1 MISLLLIA
9 KLLPIALPPIVNDE
23 MIAVIINP
31 VKSKSVWYF
40 VTSIAHIVVPAAP
53 DITPQISPITSQQKL
68 DVLSA
73 LFLSLTAVLAPFT
86 LRAAIEWNTFSS
98 AEVTATPTISNNI
111 PININTKVIIIPNIK
126 DKCEVDVKSLFNEDS
141 TNVYYKHWLSLANV
155 IKENYEL
162 YDGFIICHGTDT
174 MSYTASALSYLI
186 QNSRKPIVL
195 TGAQKPINLEISD
208 AKTNLMDSFTYACS
222 DVAKGVVI
230 IFNGNVILGTRA
242 RKTRTKS
249 FDAFSSIDYPRVAIV
264 KDNHV
269 IPYITNLED
278 NTVFYD
284 KIDKNVTL
292 LKLVPGMDSS
302 ILEFMLDKYDG
313 VVIESFGVG
322 GLPNYDH
329 SNYNK
334 LITKICWRSRYLN
347 NTWKK
352 RMVKTCRSSSWIWWE
367 S

>member
-1 MISLLLIA
+1 MKKILLITTGGT
-9 KLLPIALPPIVNDE
+9 IASIQT
-23 MIAVIINP
+23 
-31 VKSKSVWYF
+31 KSG
-40 VTSIAHIVVPAAP
+40 
-53 DITPQISPITSQQKL
+53 L
-68 DVLSA
+68 
-73 LFLSLTAVLAPFT
+73 
-86 LRAAIEWNTFSS
+86 
-98 AEVTATPTISNNI
+98 I
-111 PININTKVIIIPNIK
+111 PGIDGKNLIDYIPNIK

-141 TNVYYKHWLSLANV
+141 TNVYYKHWLSLAKV

-162 YDGFIICHGTDT
+162 YDGFVICHGTDT

-284 KIDKNVTL
+284 KIDKNVAL

-334 LITKICWRSRYLN
+334 LIDKYTKLGKVIIMSTQVPNEGSDIAVYQVGHYLKEN
-347 NTWKK
+347 EYVLEAYDMTIESVVTKLMWILAYTRDIKEIRKLFYTTISNDILFK
-352 RMVKTCRSSSWIWWE
+352 RDF
-367 S
+367 

>member
-1 MISLLLIA
+1 MKKILLITTGGT
-9 KLLPIALPPIVNDE
+9 IASIQT
-23 MIAVIINP
+23 
-31 VKSKSVWYF
+31 KSG
-40 VTSIAHIVVPAAP
+40 
-53 DITPQISPITSQQKL
+53 L
-68 DVLSA
+68 
-73 LFLSLTAVLAPFT
+73 
-86 LRAAIEWNTFSS
+86 
-98 AEVTATPTISNNI
+98 I
-111 PININTKVIIIPNIK
+111 PGIDGKNLIDYIPNIK

-208 AKTNLMDSFTYACS
+208 AKTNLMDSFTYAYS

-284 KIDKNVTL
+284 KIDKNVSL

-334 LITKICWRSRYLN
+334 LIDKYTKLGKVIIMSTQVPNEGSDIAVYQVGHYLKEN
-347 NTWKK
+347 EYVLEAYDMTIESVVTKLMWILAYTKDIKEIRKLFYTTISNDILFK
-352 RMVKTCRSSSWIWWE
+352 RDF
-367 S
+367 

>member
-1 MISLLLIA
+1 MFDTL
-9 KLLPIALPPIVNDE
+9 KL
-23 MIAVIINP
+23 
-31 VKSKSVWYF
+31 KYF
-40 VTSIAHIVVPAAP
+40 
-53 DITPQISPITSQQKL
+53 QGKQY
-68 DVLSA
+68 
-73 LFLSLTAVLAPFT
+73 
-86 LRAAIEWNTFSS
+86 
-98 AEVTATPTISNNI
+98 
-111 PININTKVIIIPNIK
+111 IPNIK

-141 TNVYYKHWLSLANV
+141 TNVYYKHWLSLAKV

-162 YDGFIICHGTDT
+162 YDGFVICHGTDT

-186 QNSRKPIVL
+186 QNSKKPIVL

-284 KIDKNVTL
+284 KIDKNVAL

-334 LITKICWRSRYLN
+334 LIDKYTKLGKVIIMSTQVPNEGSDIAVYQVGHYLKEN
-347 NTWKK
+347 EYVLEAYDMTIESVVTKLMWILAYTRDIKEIRKLFYTTISNDILFK
-352 RMVKTCRSSSWIWWE
+352 RDF
-367 S
+367 

>member
-1 MISLLLIA
+1 MKKILLITTGGT
-9 KLLPIALPPIVNDE
+9 IASIQT
-23 MIAVIINP
+23 
-31 VKSKSVWYF
+31 KSG
-40 VTSIAHIVVPAAP
+40 
-53 DITPQISPITSQQKL
+53 L
-68 DVLSA
+68 
-73 LFLSLTAVLAPFT
+73 
-86 LRAAIEWNTFSS
+86 
-98 AEVTATPTISNNI
+98 I
-111 PININTKVIIIPNIK
+111 PGIDGKNLIDYIPNIK

-141 TNVYYKHWLSLANV
+141 TNVYYKHWLSLAKV

-162 YDGFIICHGTDT
+162 YDGFVICHGTDT

-186 QNSRKPIVL
+186 QNSKKPIVL

-264 KDNHV
+264 KDYHV

-284 KIDKNVTL
+284 KIDKNVAL

-334 LITKICWRSRYLN
+334 LIDKYTKVGKVIIMSTQVPNEGSDIAVYQVGHYLKEN
-347 NTWKK
+347 EYVLEAYDMTIESVVTKLMWILAYTRDIKEIRKLFYTTISNDILFK
-352 RMVKTCRSSSWIWWE
+352 RDF
-367 S
+367 

>member
-1 MISLLLIA
+1 MKKILLITTGGT
-9 KLLPIALPPIVNDE
+9 IASIQT
-23 MIAVIINP
+23 
-31 VKSKSVWYF
+31 KSG
-40 VTSIAHIVVPAAP
+40 
-53 DITPQISPITSQQKL
+53 L
-68 DVLSA
+68 
-73 LFLSLTAVLAPFT
+73 
-86 LRAAIEWNTFSS
+86 
-98 AEVTATPTISNNI
+98 I
-111 PININTKVIIIPNIK
+111 PGIDGKNLIDYIPNIK

-249 FDAFSSIDYPRVAIV
+249 IDDFSSIDYPRVAIV

-284 KIDKNVTL
+284 KIDKNVSL

-322 GLPNYDH
+322 GLPNYDDRSFNDLVEKYTKQGKIVVMTTQVPNEGSDIAVYQVGH
-329 SNYNK
+329 YLKENEYVLEAYDMTIESVVTKLMWILAYTKDIKEIRKLFYTTISNDI
-334 LITKICWRSRYLN
+334 LF
-347 NTWKK
+347 K
-352 RMVKTCRSSSWIWWE
+352 RDF
-367 S
+367 

>member
-1 MISLLLIA
+1 MKKILLITTGGT
-9 KLLPIALPPIVNDE
+9 IASIQT
-23 MIAVIINP
+23 
-31 VKSKSVWYF
+31 KSG
-40 VTSIAHIVVPAAP
+40 
-53 DITPQISPITSQQKL
+53 L
-68 DVLSA
+68 
-73 LFLSLTAVLAPFT
+73 
-86 LRAAIEWNTFSS
+86 
-98 AEVTATPTISNNI
+98 I
-111 PININTKVIIIPNIK
+111 PGIDGKNLIDYIPNIK

-141 TNVYYKHWLSLANV
+141 TNVYYKHWLSLAKV

-162 YDGFIICHGTDT
+162 YDGFVICHGTDT

-186 QNSRKPIVL
+186 QNSKKPIVL

-284 KIDKNVTL
+284 KIDKNVAL

-334 LITKICWRSRYLN
+334 LIDKYTKLGKVIIMSTQVPNEGSDIAVYQVGHYLKEN
-347 NTWKK
+347 EYVLEAYDMTIESVVTKLMWILAYTRDIKEIRKLFYTTISNDILFK
-352 RMVKTCRSSSWIWWE
+352 RDL
-367 S
+367 

>member
-1 MISLLLIA
+1 MKKILLITTGGT
-9 KLLPIALPPIVNDE
+9 IASIQT
-23 MIAVIINP
+23 
-31 VKSKSVWYF
+31 KSG
-40 VTSIAHIVVPAAP
+40 
-53 DITPQISPITSQQKL
+53 L
-68 DVLSA
+68 
-73 LFLSLTAVLAPFT
+73 
-86 LRAAIEWNTFSS
+86 
-98 AEVTATPTISNNI
+98 I
-111 PININTKVIIIPNIK
+111 PGIDGKNLIDYIPNIK

-278 NTVFYD
+278 NTMFYD
-284 KIDKNVTL
+284 KIDKNVSL

-334 LITKICWRSRYLN
+334 LIDKYTKLGKVIIMSTQVPNEGSDIAVYQVGHYLKEN
-347 NTWKK
+347 EYVLEAYDMTIESVVTKLMWILAYTKDIKEIRKLFYTTISNDILFK
-352 RMVKTCRSSSWIWWE
+352 RDF
-367 S
+367 